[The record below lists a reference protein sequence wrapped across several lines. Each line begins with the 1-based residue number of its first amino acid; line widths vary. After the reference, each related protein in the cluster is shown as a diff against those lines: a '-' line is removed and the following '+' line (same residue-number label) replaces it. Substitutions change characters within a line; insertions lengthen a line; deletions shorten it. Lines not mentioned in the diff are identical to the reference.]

1 MADDMG
7 EPRGSVGGSGRWAGL
22 PYLAPIVV
30 FVLVFAIAPVAILFA
45 TGLERGGGLG
55 GFASVVTQAAN
66 LATVRN
72 SLVQGA
78 LSAAVALALGYPAGV
93 YLARYAWPGRSIVR
107 ALVLVPFLLP
117 SLVVVLAVVDL
128 FGTGGL
134 LSAAWPSLGWFGHG
148 VPGIVAV
155 NLVFNVPVVVLFTA
169 LGCES
174 APAALEES
182 VAALGGSPARAYRDV
197 WCGPSLA
204 GAAAG
209 ALLTFLFS
217 ALAFAAPI
225 VLCGSPRCY
234 TLEAQVYSL
243 DFSQLNSTAAS
254 LLALAM
260 VLLLVLPTVAYI
272 LVSRR
277 LSGSGWPARRTRPRT
292 REGGPVAIALAAVSA
307 AVWAGI
313 VIVLGAVLYRSV
325 VPGGREGFGAPWAD
339 LFSPRTADALGL
351 SVLGVV
357 GNTFGFALLASS
369 VALVLAL
376 VAAVALRSRPRLG
389 RPLAAYL
396 FVPLLISPVLLAFS
410 LAQFWRPIL
419 GGETMVW
426 ILIAVSQATL
436 ALPFVMQSLEIPL
449 FALPGTANES
459 ARALGASSWQA
470 FWDADLPFASSGLLV
485 AGLFA
490 FAIGFGEFTATN
502 FLVTTQYTTL
512 SVAAYE
518 LETLRFSDASDG
530 AAALLLLVSLAVFL
544 AIALA
549 GRIRAR

>member
-1 MADDMG
+1 MADDVG
-7 EPRGSVGGSGRWAGL
+7 EPRRSVGGFGRWAGV
-22 PYLAPIVV
+22 PYLVPILV
-30 FVLVFAIAPVAILFA
+30 FVLVFALAPVTILFA
-45 TGLERGGGLG
+45 AGLERGGGLG
-55 GFASVVTQAAN
+55 GFASVVTQATN

-78 LSAAVALALGYPAGV
+78 LSAALALALGYPAGI
-93 YLARYAWPGRSIVR
+93 YLARYSWPGRSIVR

-117 SLVVVLAVVDL
+117 SMVVVLAVVDL

-134 LSAAWPSLGWFGHG
+134 LSAAWPALGWFGHG

-182 VAALGGSPARAYRDV
+182 VASLGGSPARAYRDV
-197 WCGPSLA
+197 WLGPSLG
-204 GAAAG
+204 GATAG
-209 ALLTFLFS
+209 ALLTFIFS

-234 TLEAQVYSL
+234 TLEAQVYAL
-243 DFSQLNSTAAS
+243 DFTQLNATAAS

-272 LVSRR
+272 VVSRR
-277 LSGSGWPARRTRPRT
+277 LSGFGWPAHRDRPRT
-292 REGGPVAIALAAVSA
+292 REGGAVGYLLAAVST
-307 AVWAGI
+307 AVWGAI
-313 VIVLGAVLYRSV
+313 AVVLGAVLYRSF
-325 VPGGREGFGAPWAD
+325 VPGGRAGLGAPWTD
-339 LFSPRTADALGL
+339 LFGPRTADALGL
-351 SVLGVV
+351 SVVGVV
-357 GNTFGFALLASS
+357 GNTFGFALLASAM
-369 VALVLAL
+369 ALVLAL
-376 VAAVALRSRPRLG
+376 VAGVALRTRPRLG

-396 FVPLLISPVLLAFS
+396 FLPLLVSPVLLAFS
-410 LAQFWRPIL
+410 LAEFWRPLL

-426 ILIAVSQATL
+426 ILIGVSQATL

-449 FALPGTANES
+449 FALPRIANES
-459 ARALGASSWQA
+459 ARALGATGWQA
-470 FWDADLPFASSGLLV
+470 FWDADMPYASGGLMV

-518 LETLRFSDASDG
+518 LQGLRFSDASDG

-544 AIALA
+544 AIAFV
-549 GRIRAR
+549 GRPRGG